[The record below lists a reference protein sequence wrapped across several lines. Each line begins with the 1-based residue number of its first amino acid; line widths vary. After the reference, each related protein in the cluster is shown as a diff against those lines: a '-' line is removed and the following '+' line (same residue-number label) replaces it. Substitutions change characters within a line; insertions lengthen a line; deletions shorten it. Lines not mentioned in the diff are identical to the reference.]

1 MYLDFDFKAID
12 FDFDFKAFDLDKW
25 YLIILRAHKSQLRLS
40 ELQSNARRSES
51 PEREMHKGFIKTW
64 AYDEDNTETSTAE
77 FCISQTR
84 EDKWWKFAS
93 FFFTHGREDGGQ
105 ILKQAQ
111 ASSLKIV
118 PKLVYLFLIQFLF
131 V

>member
-1 MYLDFDFKAID
+1 MR
-12 FDFDFKAFDLDKW
+12 
-25 YLIILRAHKSQLRLS
+25 IILKLQLLNFA
-40 ELQSNARRSES
+40 LVKQG
-51 PEREMHKGFIKTW
+51 KIG
-64 AYDEDNTETSTAE
+64 DENLLV
-77 FCISQTR
+77 
-84 EDKWWKFAS
+84 

-118 PKLVYLFLIQFLF
+118 PKLVYLFLIQILF